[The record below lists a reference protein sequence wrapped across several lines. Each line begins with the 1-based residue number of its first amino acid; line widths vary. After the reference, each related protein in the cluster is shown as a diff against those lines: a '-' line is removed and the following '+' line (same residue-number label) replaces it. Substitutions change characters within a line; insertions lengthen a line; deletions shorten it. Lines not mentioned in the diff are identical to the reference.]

1 MTEHKITNTTVYI
14 AGPDGIGKTTYLKN
28 IEEDLKSQGK
38 KTKHVWIRSPKITS
52 KPLMAYCRLTGLTK
66 YKTIDKVSYGIHEFY
81 KSKFVSW
88 IFPKLQLIDFKIKW
102 KSERKKILV
111 DEIVLFDRFSLDTLA
126 DLMVDTHRMD
136 LHKTSVGE
144 SFINMLPENIKL
156 IILHVDEDVIR
167 SRKKDTLYDE
177 TLATKIKVYQILSKD
192 LGLKVIDN
200 NRGFNDVKN
209 DINIFLNE

>member
-1 MTEHKITNTTVYI
+1 MNENRMTNTTIYI

-28 IEEDLKSQGK
+28 IEEDLKSYGK
-38 KTKHVWIRSPKITS
+38 KTKHIWIRSPKITS
-52 KPLMAYCRLTGLTK
+52 KPLMAYCRLMGLTK
-66 YKTIDKVSYGIHEFY
+66 YKNIDEINYGIHEFY

-102 KSERKKILV
+102 KSERKKIRV
-111 DEIVLFDRFSLDTLA
+111 DDIVLFDRFSLDTLA
-126 DLMVDTHRMD
+126 DLMVDTQRMD
-136 LHKTSVGE
+136 LHKTSIGDT
-144 SFINMLPENIKL
+144 FINMIPENVKL

-177 TLATKIKVYQILSKD
+177 TLAARIKVYQVLSKD

-200 NRGFNDVKN
+200 NREFSLVKE
-209 DINIFLNE
+209 DIYNYLYE